1 MVNGGTVDN
10 RLWIR
15 GSALSE
21 KLWNHDYYNE
31 DAKRLHDMKNIIP
44 RLVKLEKSLEKRGIG
59 YTPSGPEFCAKD
71 VSKCYS

>member
-21 KLWNHDYYNE
+21 KLWNHEYYDVDSLRVNKMF
-31 DAKRLHDMKNIIP
+31 DIIP
-44 RLVKLEKSLEKRGIG
+44 RLVKLEKSLEQRGIG
-59 YTPSGPEFCAKD
+59 YTPSGAHFCAD
-71 VSKCYS
+71 HI